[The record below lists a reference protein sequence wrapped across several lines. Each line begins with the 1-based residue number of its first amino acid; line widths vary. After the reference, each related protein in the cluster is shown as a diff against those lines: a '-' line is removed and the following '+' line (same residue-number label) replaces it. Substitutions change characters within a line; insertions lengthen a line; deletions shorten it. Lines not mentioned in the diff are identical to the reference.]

1 VTHPVVIVRDVARL
15 DPKARAGLPDRAFAY
30 VDSTGQRRL
39 PIHDAAHVRNAL
51 ARFGQVDFE
60 DDAARERARV
70 RLLQAAK
77 RFRIVPVGFIA
88 GQLRSERALEPPG
101 RTLLEL
107 PTGFVTIV
115 MTDVEASTA
124 LVRQLGDRYRDLID
138 EVWDILRQSVAE
150 AGGHE
155 VEARADEF
163 FAVFAAPR
171 AAVDAAV
178 VAQRAFVTRATTA
191 AVDVRVRIGIHSG
204 YPIST
209 KGNYI
214 GLDVHTASR
223 VCGVGHGGQIVVT
236 DNTREA
242 VRASA
247 PDGIRFRALGPQPLR
262 GLPQAV
268 PLFQV
273 TAKGL
278 PTRFPPLRIRR
289 G

>member
-30 VDSTGQRRL
+30 IDSTGQRRL

-77 RFRIVPVGFIA
+77 RFRIVP
-88 GQLRSERALEPPG
+88 
-101 RTLLEL
+101 
-107 PTGFVTIV
+107 
-115 MTDVEASTA
+115 
-124 LVRQLGDRYRDLID
+124 
-138 EVWDILRQSVAE
+138 QSVAE